1 MPTEV
6 TTLCFHTRDAA
17 SRDDSTLTFEM
28 PSHRLRTAA
37 ALGIRPKKWC
47 DGCRE
52 GIRSTLDDRSP
63 LTDEFAMDR

>member
-1 MPTEV
+1 MQLPHPLAGFSPREG
-6 TTLCFHTRDAA
+6 
-17 SRDDSTLTFEM
+17 
-28 PSHRLRTAA
+28 PSAIGSERGRAA
-37 ALGIRPKKWC
+37 ALGIRPKKWR